1 MPKPFALDRKV
12 GSSPPDFRGEQ
23 RAAIAPPNPII
34 ANAARNTIPAV
45 SGNGDHYAID
55 NPFIACITVSTVMR
69 SLQRCQTHTPKS

>member
-1 MPKPFALDRKV
+1 MPEPFALDRKV

-34 ANAARNTIPAV
+34 ANAARNTVPAV

-55 NPFIACITVSTVMR
+55 NQSIV
-69 SLQRCQTHTPKS
+69 